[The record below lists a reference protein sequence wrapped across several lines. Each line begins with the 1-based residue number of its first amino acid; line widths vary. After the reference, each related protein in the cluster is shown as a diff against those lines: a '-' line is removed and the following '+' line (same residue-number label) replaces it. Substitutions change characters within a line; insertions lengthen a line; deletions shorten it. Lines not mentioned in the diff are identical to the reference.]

1 VILIVN
7 GIMEHTCG
15 IAFFVICEMK
25 LSEWPSTEDKVTD
38 NTGGCLGS
46 HYPGHLFCPLATSL
60 HAPCFTCFF
69 FPCFHHLHCEKQ
81 LLPMCLSYSSVAVV
95 KGSSR
100 IIIKEKRSIL
110 TQISRVQ
117 AIVMLRRSR
126 QQNPEA
132 CDHIEPTI
140 GKRQLMDALTTQQHT
155 CIYMVRVPMVS
166 FMVSSLLTST

>member
-1 VILIVN
+1 MWNEVIRVALHWGQGDWQHKRMPWLTLPWSPILP
-7 GIMEHTCG
+7 TCHQL
-15 IAFFVICEMK
+15 AC
-25 LSEWPSTEDKVTD
+25 T
-38 NTGGCLGS
+38 
-46 HYPGHLFCPLATSL
+46 LFYM
-60 HAPCFTCFF
+60 FF

-110 TQISRVQ
+110 TQSSRVQ